1 MGGGG
6 ELEASILET
15 PTFVLSIV
23 FFVFLAL
30 SFIFELVVHAT
41 QSFFIRRGRHGMANA
56 VQKIVM
62 ELTLLGFVSLLL
74 TTFSTPLGR
83 ACMSWSDAMADWTL
97 ESNIPGCP
105 CCLAKTQGVSLCTQ
119 MDHECLWN
127 VTSLK
132 PFCDCDVTGT
142 ADYAAAGYAAYAP
155 TNQLHDE
162 CEPYKIT
169 ETQFFIDV
177 SMASL
182 HTISSALNISI
193 TDVCSALANGTRL
206 EAAYGSIDPS
216 LLGDLDKLGEV
227 IDGWGEGERR
237 RRLLGSTSAGL
248 LGSGSR
254 GGQGAGTRDLLGSAG
269 MAGPPIGGGCG
280 GQHAGGR
287 RLLAGGGGGAAA
299 GGTNPLQVL
308 LSQDPNATTQRH
320 LLPRISLFKCT
331 GPFMSSSCP
340 DGQVPLISENAL
352 HQMHIYL
359 FLVAIFHVA
368 VSVVQFLLGRLRLR
382 LWRRWERQAKR
393 AGPQAA
399 PPPAAPLGRLQ
410 SGVGRGSS
418 LAQAPSGKTA
428 PAANGARD
436 SSTAAAPAEP
446 AGTDVEAAAAAAT
459 ALNGEGS
466 SSTSGGALRPWALL
480 RLWCGRV
487 RQRWRVRHPRMPSAW
502 HCLAEAGICLVQAL
516 SPDTVTRQNF
526 LLVRAAWRAG
536 QPAHPLDTTQHAGL
550 PKEEEQR
557 EGQAGK
563 EERSE
568 AGPQQQQQQQ
578 QQQQPASGAGGGG
591 AAGGG
596 AGAVCSGCGGRCSG
610 AVSGRSQ
617 QGQAAAQPDFVDHL
631 MDCLEDDLPSFVGLS
646 VEMGVVA
653 CVLLLL
659 AGLTGWIG
667 PLFLI
672 VASALLLGTNMTL
685 VALLRHSCRGGQ
697 PHSSARK
704 PIKWWR
710 NPHLLLAIPIRLILF
725 LCSFVYS
732 SVVLF
737 AWQFGN
743 LSCFFTSEGDVW
755 GVGGLPWWTSLV
767 WVATMLLWVGLVT
780 IPTFS
785 LVVHPHRATRV
796 AAAPLGHGSGHPG
809 DRADAH
815 AGHAGHAHNISMLLD
830 AAMSGGVG
838 GGTAPKAGSICAK
851 GSQQAVVQA
860 GTLPDSADGSS
871 GGGGGSLRNG
881 DAGPKAELLAEIS
894 RLRARVAQ
902 LEALQ
907 ASYAANGAAAKEG
920 EPAGAAPGDQ
930 GGTP

>member
-1 MGGGG
+1 MAGGG

-155 TNQLHDE
+155 ADQVHDE
-162 CEPYKIT
+162 CEPYKLT

-177 SMASL
+177 SVASL
-182 HTISSALNISI
+182 HTISSELSNRAVH
-193 TDVCSALANGTRL
+193 VCMLHFCAELL
-206 EAAYGSIDPS
+206 PAAILSVQHCMQMLKAFFS
-216 LLGDLDKLGEV
+216 
-227 IDGWGEGERR
+227 
-237 RRLLGSTSAGL
+237 
-248 LGSGSR
+248 
-254 GGQGAGTRDLLGSAG
+254 
-269 MAGPPIGGGCG
+269 
-280 GQHAGGR
+280 HAGGR

-340 DGQVPLISENAL
+340 DGQVPPSENAL

-399 PPPAAPLGRLQ
+399 PPPAAPLGRLH
-410 SGVGRGSS
+410 SGVCRGSS
-418 LAQAPSGKTA
+418 LAQAPSGKTV

-446 AGTDVEAAAAAAT
+446 AGADVEAAAAAAT

-578 QQQQPASGAGGGG
+578 QQQQPASGAAGGG

-596 AGAVCSGCGGRCSG
+596 AGAVRSGCGGRCSG

-697 PHSSARK
+697 PHSSAGK

-767 WVATMLLWVGLVT
+767 WVATMLLWVGLIDTESSPEVADHFG
-780 IPTFS
+780 IQKLPTLILFKGAQQVDRFEG
-785 LVVHPHRATRV
+785 LI
-796 AAAPLGHGSGHPG
+796 SGQ
-809 DRADAH
+809 D
-815 AGHAGHAHNISMLLD
+815 LD
-830 AAMSGGVG
+830 M
-838 GGTAPKAGSICAK
+838 
-851 GSQQAVVQA
+851 
-860 GTLPDSADGSS
+860 
-871 GGGGGSLRNG
+871 
-881 DAGPKAELLAEIS
+881 
-894 RLRARVAQ
+894 RLRRF
-902 LEALQ
+902 LR
-907 ASYAANGAAAKEG
+907 
-920 EPAGAAPGDQ
+920 
-930 GGTP
+930 